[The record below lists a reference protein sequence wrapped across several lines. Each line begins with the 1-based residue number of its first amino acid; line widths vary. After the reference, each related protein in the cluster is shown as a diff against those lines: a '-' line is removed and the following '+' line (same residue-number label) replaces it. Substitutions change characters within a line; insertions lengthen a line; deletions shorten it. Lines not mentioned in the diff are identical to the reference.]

1 MPHKNSPDR
10 MAQQYDTAP
19 PPSNGQHVTAP
30 PPPCNDECTMEDE
43 QNRQTS
49 TRDTAQLVDDG

>member
-1 MPHKNSPDR
+1 
-10 MAQQYDTAP
+10 MAQYNYGQHVAAP
-19 PPSNGQHVTAP
+19 PPSSYDQYVTASSQP
-30 PPPCNDECTMEDE
+30 PPITYSQYTMEDE